1 MESSIDEYIKRHANL
16 FVHSPTARALKLAEK
31 YKVLGYMAQRYLDFL
46 KDEAEEFLRS
56 CSLPL
61 RRAIRCNTLKL
72 DSCERLVRSLELK
85 GFKLE
90 PVKWIKYFYWV
101 NRAPS
106 SPTLGSTFE
115 YLSGQY
121 YIQSPVSGVPV
132 VELNPNP
139 SDTVLDMAAAPGG
152 KTSFI
157 AQLMRNQGLI
167 VAVESSRDRTKSL
180 MSNLSRLGV
189 ANTLIL
195 RQRVEKLVNVFF
207 ERFDRVLLD
216 APCSGEGLLPLDPAR
231 RTKTS
236 PEDLLR
242 FFETQLVL
250 IDAAYKMVRPGG
262 LLVYS
267 TCSIAPEENEFV
279 VEYLLENYDDVKVEN
294 VSGGYPVE
302 EGLTEYRKYILSEEL
317 RHCIRFYPHKSG
329 TEGFFVC
336 KLRRGN

>member
-1 MESSIDEYIKRHANL
+1 
-16 FVHSPTARALKLAEK
+16 
-31 YKVLGYMAQRYLDFL
+31 
-46 KDEAEEFLRS
+46 
-56 CSLPL
+56 
-61 RRAIRCNTLKL
+61 
-72 DSCERLVRSLELK
+72 
-85 GFKLE
+85 
-90 PVKWIKYFYWV
+90 
-101 NRAPS
+101 
-106 SPTLGSTFE
+106 
-115 YLSGQY
+115 
-121 YIQSPVSGVPV
+121 

-189 ANTLIL
+189 ANTVIL

-294 VSGGYPVE
+294 VSGSYPVE
-302 EGLTEYRKYILSEEL
+302 EGLTEYRKYILPEEL